1 MKKEAS
7 ASFFIFAEAG
17 HVERSVNAISLASAS
32 PDECEEPPMIALIAL
47 AAFPAALL
55 IAAATDLYEFKI
67 PNWASIVLVGAF
79 ILACAALHAP
89 LRLLAE
95 GLLLGACALAIG
107 FALFV
112 KRIVGGGDAKLLA
125 ATTPW
130 MGLAGLMN
138 FLTNMAFAG
147 AVLAIALIIF
157 RKTPQLPIYAHAPWV
172 IRLHQKPKDIPY
184 AVAIAAGGLLS
195 FQQTQL
201 FQLAFG
207 G

>member
-1 MKKEAS
+1 MLALFS
-7 ASFFIFAEAG
+7 L
-17 HVERSVNAISLASAS
+17 SV
-32 PDECEEPPMIALIAL
+32 
-47 AAFPAALL
+47 FPAALL

-67 PNWASIVLVGAF
+67 PNWVSAVLVAAF
-79 ILACAALHAP
+79 IVACLALHAP

-95 GLLLGACALAIG
+95 GLLLGAGALAVG
-107 FALFV
+107 FALFL
-112 KRIVGGGDAKLLA
+112 KRVVGGGDAKLLA
-125 ATTPW
+125 AAAPW
-130 MGLAGLMN
+130 VGLAGLMN

-147 AVLAIALIIF
+147 ALLAIALIIF

-172 IRLHQKPKDIPY
+172 VRLHQKPKDIPY